1 MLTFDEIKQLY
12 QDDDLPPPLRDKLR
26 TLLTTPFVR
35 NNASDAGMMPLKPTD
50 PQTGKMLRVVQW
62 NIERGLEFDA
72 VRFAFSDPKKF
83 NALMEDKGS
92 KADEDERAKIRE
104 QIAILQTGRPPGSER
119 SGLGR
124 QPNLVSKRGG
134 RTGERVEHELRLW
147 CRVCRGGSD
156 HDGAGSSR

>member
-1 MLTFDEIKQLY
+1 MPEQCCCPSPQPSSGQAADPPLLTFDEIKQLY

-92 KADEDERAKIRE
+92 KAERRRARKNPR
-104 QIAILQTGRPPGSER
+104 ADRHPADRP
-119 SGLGR
+119 
-124 QPNLVSKRGG
+124 
-134 RTGERVEHELRLW
+134 TCW
-147 CRVCRGGSD
+147 C
-156 HDGAGSSR
+156 

>member
-1 MLTFDEIKQLY
+1 MSETLRSLRFQAAAAAVCPSQYAFGQAADPPLLTFDEIKRLY
-12 QDDDLPPPLRDKLR
+12 QDDDLPAPLRDKLR

-35 NNASDAGMMPLKPTD
+35 NNASDAGMMPLKPSD

-92 KADEDERAKIRE
+92 KAERGASAQKSASRSPSCN
-104 QIAILQTGRPPGSER
+104 RP
-119 SGLGR
+119 
-124 QPNLVSKRGG
+124 
-134 RTGERVEHELRLW
+134 TCW
-147 CRVCRGGSD
+147 C
-156 HDGAGSSR
+156 